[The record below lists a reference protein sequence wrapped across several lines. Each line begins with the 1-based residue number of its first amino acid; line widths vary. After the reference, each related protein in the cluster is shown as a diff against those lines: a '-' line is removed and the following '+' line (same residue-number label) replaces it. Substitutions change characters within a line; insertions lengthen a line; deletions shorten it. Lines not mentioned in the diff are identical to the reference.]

1 MNLTVPVLR
10 HTYLPP
16 ERLGPV
22 GCPATVLPNN
32 EGIGRMCIPTRNLD
46 AN

>member
-32 EGIGRMCIPTRNLD
+32 EGR
-46 AN
+46 